1 MLIPRSGQLGAVFQ
15 ILGKAYST
23 KNHRDFGA
31 ATLYY
36 YVPLVGQNH
45 GNLCGDACVTMLSRW
60 SRIALPGTSNLKI
73 HAMDFREVTE
83 FFKAVKRYKSL
94 SRDKMRDECV
104 KMFNKYL
111 KRDSPL
117 SILPV
122 CKIQTESIAF
132 QKLGEQVE
140 DCVAKK
146 TDRDNQF
153 GGEFSFANR
162 WRRHTTKEQGYVV
175 DGTVFDMLVTNI
187 NEAFYHSNSVG
198 ELINNPRAT
207 PFSGLVP
214 DDITRKYGGFL
225 ERVTFEIGTTC
236 FNLYEFMDDHG
247 PLMCCL
253 ESQHPIYEKFR
264 MIPRIG
270 HYIVV
275 TGLIYESE
283 TLIYNDPWKGA
294 NMKMSFQEFDHMLA
308 RTFNFV
314 VKKDLFKPEMRAR
327 KQRGNLA

>member
-23 KNHRDFGA
+23 KNHRGDRA
-31 ATLYY
+31 ANFCYD
-36 YVPLVGQNH
+36 VPLVGQNH

-60 SRIALPGTSNLKI
+60 SWKALPGTSNLKI

-111 KRDSPL
+111 KRGSPPN
-117 SILPV
+117 ILDV
-122 CKIQTESIAF
+122 CRIETQSIAF
-132 QKLGEQVE
+132 LELSEQVE
-140 DCVAKK
+140 ECVAKR
-146 TDRDNQF
+146 TERDNQF

-187 NEAFYHSNSVG
+187 NEEFYHSNSVG

-207 PFSGLVP
+207 PFSGLVS
-214 DDITRKYGGFL
+214 DDITRKYGDFL
-225 ERVTFEIGTTC
+225 EEFELVNDAS
-236 FNLYEFMDDHG
+236 FNDFSDVLNEGG

-253 ESQHPIYEKFR
+253 WHQHPIYERFR

-275 TGLIYESE
+275 TGIIRRSQ

-294 NMKMSFQEFDHMLA
+294 NMMMSFQEFDRMFDRNSIFAVRDPTPHMLA
-308 RTFNFV
+308 R
-314 VKKDLFKPEMRAR
+314 KHE
-327 KQRGNLA
+327 GNLA